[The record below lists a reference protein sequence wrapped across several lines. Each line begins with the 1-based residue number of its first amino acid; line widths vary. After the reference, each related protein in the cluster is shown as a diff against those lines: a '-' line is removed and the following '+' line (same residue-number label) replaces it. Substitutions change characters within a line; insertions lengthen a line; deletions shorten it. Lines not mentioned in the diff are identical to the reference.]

1 MVTALGMTIV
11 MAVMAAMIAVNTQTA
26 GIVAAIML
34 FLYEAFYAWGFM
46 GPIWVSS
53 HLFNIIQSPPN

>member
-11 MAVMAAMIAVNTQTA
+11 MAVMAAMIAIGGKGP
-26 GIVAAIML
+26 GIVASAML

-46 GPIWVSS
+46 GPIWVISARPFI
-53 HLFNIIQSPPN
+53 LKM